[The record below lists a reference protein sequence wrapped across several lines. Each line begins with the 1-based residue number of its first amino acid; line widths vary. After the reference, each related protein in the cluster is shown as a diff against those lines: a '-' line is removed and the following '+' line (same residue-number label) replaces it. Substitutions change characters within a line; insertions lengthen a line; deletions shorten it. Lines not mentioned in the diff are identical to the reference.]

1 MITRNKI
8 FSIPF
13 AIVGLM
19 LVLLA
24 CNATLPQIGPTQT
37 PVPTAVVEPTSVVKP
52 GNQSDLPLTEADVPR
67 ISVKEA
73 KAAFDSGKA
82 IIVDVRG
89 VDIYA
94 AGHAVGA
101 ISIPLSEIEANP
113 AGIGLDKEQWI
124 ITYCT

>member
-8 FSIPF
+8 FSIPL

-19 LVLLA
+19 LALLA
-24 CNATLPQIGPTQT
+24 CNATLPQIGPTQA
-37 PVPTAVVEPTSVVKP
+37 PVPTTIVELTSVVKP
-52 GNQSDLPLTEADVPR
+52 GNQSGLPQTEADLPR
-67 ISVKEA
+67 ISVEEA
-73 KAAFDSGKA
+73 KAALDSGKA

-89 VDIYA
+89 ADIYA
-94 AGHAVGA
+94 AGHAAGA